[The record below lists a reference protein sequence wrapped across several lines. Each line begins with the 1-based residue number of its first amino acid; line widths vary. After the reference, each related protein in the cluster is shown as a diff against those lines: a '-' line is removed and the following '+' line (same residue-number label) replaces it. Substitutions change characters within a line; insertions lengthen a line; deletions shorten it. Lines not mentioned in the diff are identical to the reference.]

1 MGIVGGMENERL
13 TAPWSAVASAG
24 VTPGEVLGEPLR
36 AAEIF
41 EGALWPH
48 GPVCPKCRKVV
59 EAKLLGGMS
68 GKARRAW
75 ICQECNKTF
84 SVRHGTWMYRGA
96 NGLDRVLYAMLMLDK
111 WGPGRAE
118 LALVEGTGMDP
129 GAAHRLVD
137 SILRNCCTMASGS
150 RVRFAVRFGAG
161 IAAMATVLALVAVVY
176 RNSAAP
182 ETRVAQVAAPQ
193 PVLIDT
199 WRYNLRGRD
208 KVAKIET
215 PRLGFHD
222 LASWRGAHAGRVAA
236 AKVAFPPI
244 R

>member
-1 MGIVGGMENERL
+1 MENERL
-13 TAPWSAVASAG
+13 TAPWSAVAGAG
-24 VTPGEVLGEPLR
+24 VTPGDVLGEPLR

-41 EGALWPH
+41 EAALWPH

-68 GKARRAW
+68 AKARRAW

-137 SILRNCCTMASGS
+137 SILRNCCTMAGGS

-182 ETRVAQVAAPQ
+182 ETEVAQVAARQ
-193 PVLIDT
+193 TVLT
-199 WRYNLRGRD
+199 SSWRYMLRG
-208 KVAKIET
+208 VPTAATIET
-215 PRLGFHD
+215 LRSGFASDAEWHD
-222 LASWRGAHAGRVAA
+222 AHRAKLQA
-236 AKVAFPPI
+236 AKSKLPPI